1 VKRFPLQWLYALG
14 LIVGL
19 LSCSI
24 QVVAA
29 NNTAQPSITVATRI
43 LPPMVVENG
52 GKLSGFSIDLWDEIA
67 ARLGVQF
74 EYKVNPDVRA
84 LLQSL
89 RNNEAQVGIAA
100 ISITS
105 ARTEEFDFSQPM
117 LSAGLQILVR
127 HQGDGSGQSPLRD
140 LLGLL
145 FSWTS
150 LTWLGIAVLMVI
162 IPAHLVWW
170 VERKDPE
177 GIVTSTRYFPGIFQ
191 ALYWAFATLA
201 TQADSAPRHWVAR
214 IITVVWMF
222 MALVFVALYTAQLAA
237 TLTVAQIGGGIN
249 GPEDLVGR
257 RVGVTKGS
265 TAAAAVEK
273 LGARAVEVAK
283 IDEAFDALERK
294 DVDAVVFDSP
304 VLMYYAANEGKGKA
318 SVLGAPFVKED
329 YGIAFPRNE
338 TKVLKRP
345 DTLRNKV
352 DTTLLK
358 MREDGSYQRIHD
370 KWFGKK

>member
-1 VKRFPLQWLYALG
+1 MRLITALFA
-14 LIVGL
+14 L
-19 LSCSI
+19 LSLWIGGLTPSH
-24 QVVAA
+24 AA
-29 NNTAQPSITVATRI
+29 AASGAAESAARITVATRI
-43 LPPMVVENG
+43 LPPMVVESG
-52 GKLSGFSIDLWDEIA
+52 GKLTGFSIDLWNEIA
-67 ARLGVQF
+67 ARLGLQF

-265 TAAAAVEK
+265 TAAATVEK
-273 LGARAVEVAK
+273 LGARAVEVAR

-318 SVLGAPFVKED
+318 SVLGAPFIKED
-329 YGIAFPRNE
+329 YGIAFPR
-338 TKVLKRP
+338 KGA

-358 MREDGSYQRIHD
+358 MREDGSYQRIYD